1 MRIPSKDYPRFQGV
15 ETLNSDMADNA
26 DIRRA
31 IIQAVPQANSQVKD
45 FAKHFGRNSQRE
57 TCKAIFDFLKND
69 IRYVADG
76 SEQVIKLPSALL
88 KTRVGDCKSYSLLT
102 SAILTN
108 LGIPHHFVLTSYNAD
123 PTPSHIYVALD
134 DGCIIDAV
142 WGIFDSEKKPTYK
155 YEVKPNGKM
164 MKVKTL
170 SGVGKPIG
178 NPLLLTAIA
187 TAPAIIASLKNK
199 EKVTGLGA
207 VKKIKMIPAN
217 VDLYESKYLYDG
229 RDYKVRRDQYG
240 DYYIKSKGKSLY
252 FSKPYPK
259 NIEGI
264 GGCGCGC
271 NSCGGSKPMNGIG
284 KLTSAAKAECD
295 KKYPVKKTLLGDTN
309 KLLREACYASKS
321 TKDDLNKLGDKIADL
336 NLKKYTNS
344 AFRTIYLGIIKFN
357 VDGYATLLQN
367 NPAKRTKLE
376 RQFTSWGGDGNNVYA
391 AIKEGAA
398 RKPLKLGFLN
408 VIKDSFSKVL
418 PKGVRINGIGQTDT
432 AQTMTPE
439 EKKALYAELTKMG
452 FEAKDWSRMSK
463 DEKSRYISKKLTSGS
478 IGGIIRAALDTGGAA
493 AATAICSP
501 MNVAAAACTPLG
513 ALLGEAMY
521 SQIPDIVDMIVTGDK
536 QFDPVAPTGDTPP
549 PVVDIYDEDNSDNG
563 GGDNTL
569 LYIAGASV
577 LGFILYQKFK

>member
-15 ETLNSDMADNA
+15 ETLNKDMADNA

-31 IIQAVPQANSQVKD
+31 IIQAVPQANAQVKD

-142 WGIFDSEKKPTYK
+142 WGIFDSEKNPTYK

-187 TAPAIIASLKNK
+187 TAPAIIQSLKKDK
-199 EKVTGLGA
+199 EKVTGL
-207 VKKIKMIPAN
+207 
-217 VDLYESKYLYDG
+217 
-229 RDYKVRRDQYG
+229 
-240 DYYIKSKGKSLY
+240 
-252 FSKPYPK
+252 
-259 NIEGI
+259 

-284 KLTSAAKAECD
+284 KLTSADKAECD

-309 KLLREACYASKS
+309 KILREACYATKS
-321 TKDDLNKLGDKIADL
+321 TADDLKNI

-344 AFRTIYLGIIKFN
+344 AFRTIYLGLLKMN

-367 NPAKRTKLE
+367 NPSKRVNLE
-376 RQFTSWGGDGNNVYA
+376 KRFTSWGGDGNNVFA
-391 AIKEGAA
+391 AVKEGASK
-398 RKPLKLGFLN
+398 KPLNLGFLS
-408 VIKDSFSKVL
+408 VIKNTFSKVL

-432 AQTMTPE
+432 SKTMTPE
-439 EKKALYAELTKMG
+439 EKKALYAELTAMG
-452 FEAKDWSRMSK
+452 FEAKDWSKMSK
-463 DEKSRYISKKLTSGS
+463 DEKSRYISKKMTSGS
-478 IGGIIRAALDTGGAA
+478 VGTIIRGALDTGGAA
-493 AATAICSP
+493 AATALCVP
-501 MNVAAAACTPLG
+501 LNVGAAACTPLG

-521 SQIPDIVDMIVTGDK
+521 SQIPEIVDMIVTGDK
-536 QFDPVAPTGDTPP
+536 QFDPVAPTGNTPP
-549 PVVDIYDEDNSDNG
+549 PVVDVYEGDGSDDG

-577 LGFILYQKFK
+577 LGYILYKKFK

>member
-15 ETLNSDMADNA
+15 ETLNKDMADNA

-187 TAPAIIASLKNK
+187 TAPAIIQSMKNK
-199 EKVTGLGA
+199 EKVTGL
-207 VKKIKMIPAN
+207 
-217 VDLYESKYLYDG
+217 
-229 RDYKVRRDQYG
+229 
-240 DYYIKSKGKSLY
+240 
-252 FSKPYPK
+252 
-259 NIEGI
+259 

-295 KKYPVKKTLLGDTN
+295 KKYPVKKTILGDTN
-309 KLLREACYASKS
+309 RILREACYASKS

-367 NPAKRTKLE
+367 NPAKRSKLE

-398 RKPLKLGFLN
+398 RKPLNIGFLS
-408 VIKDSFSKVL
+408 VIKNSFSKVL

-432 AQTMTPE
+432 SKTMTPE
-439 EKKALYAELTKMG
+439 EKKAFYAELTAMG

-463 DEKSRYISKKLTSGS
+463 DEKSRYISKKLTSGTL
-478 IGGIIRAALDTGGAA
+478 GGIIRGALDTGGAA
-493 AATAICSP
+493 AATAVCTP
-501 MNVAAAACTPLG
+501 LNVGAAACTPVG
-513 ALLGEAMY
+513 ALIGEAMY

-536 QFDPVAPTGDTPP
+536 QFDPVAPTGNTPP
-549 PVVDIYDEDNSDNG
+549 PVVDIYEGDSSDGSG
-563 GGDNTL
+563 GGNTL

>member
-1 MRIPSKDYPRFQGV
+1 MRIPNKDYPRFQGV
-15 ETLNSDMADNA
+15 ETLNKNMADNA

-31 IIQAVPQANSQVKD
+31 IIQAVPQANAQVKD

-187 TAPAIIASLKNK
+187 TAPAIIQSLKK
-199 EKVTGLGA
+199 DKQEKVTGLGA
-207 VKKIKMIPAN
+207 IKKIKMIPSN
-217 VDLYESKYLYDG
+217 VDLYESKYLYNG
-229 RDYKVRRDQYG
+229 REHKVKMDKYG
-240 DYYIKSKGKSLY
+240 DYYITSKGKSLY

-284 KLTSAAKAECD
+284 KLTSADKAECD

-309 KLLREACYASKS
+309 KILREACYATKS
-321 TKDDLNKLGDKIADL
+321 TADDLKNI

-344 AFRTIYLGIIKFN
+344 AFRTIYLGLLKMN
-357 VDGYATLLQN
+357 VDGYATLLQS
-367 NPAKRTKLE
+367 NPSKRVNLE
-376 RQFTSWGGDGNNVYA
+376 KRFTSWGGDGNNVFA
-391 AIKEGAA
+391 AVKEGASK
-398 RKPLKLGFLN
+398 KPLNLGFLS
-408 VIKDSFSKVL
+408 VIKNTFSKVL

-432 AQTMTPE
+432 SKTMTPE
-439 EKKALYAELTKMG
+439 EKKALYAELTAMG
-452 FEAKDWSRMSK
+452 FEAKDWSKMTK

-478 IGGIIRAALDTGGAA
+478 VGTIIRGALDTGGAT
-493 AATAICSP
+493 AATALCVP
-501 MNVAAAACTPLG
+501 LNVGAAACTPLG

-521 SQIPDIVDMIVTGDK
+521 SQIPEIVDMIVTGDK
-536 QFDPVAPTGDTPP
+536 QFDPVAPTGNTPP
-549 PVVDIYDEDNSDNG
+549 PVVDIYEDESGDSDNG